1 MSTNFQIPKETWLS
15 SDDLKNLTTQLIT
28 SSAKRV
34 LVQLPDGFL
43 GEPVG
48 LLSQAIKAAG
58 AMAFFSGDPCY
69 GACDLAITSAEQT
82 KCDTLIHIGH
92 SEWPYKPETVR
103 AVNVIFIEAYSDH
116 SLDSAATVAL
126 EQISRLGW
134 SRLGLCTTIQYLRQ
148 LENVKKILNDSNL
161 VVKLTKSTSK
171 VEMGQILGCEVSGA
185 KAIENEVDGIL
196 CIAPGRFHG
205 VGLARNLKKPTLI
218 VDPYSCEWDLLDD
231 QVRMKYF
238 KQRYAQIEA
247 ARAKSLWGVL
257 YSTKTAQN
265 RETQV
270 EKIRELIEST
280 KKETVVVV
288 AQSFS
293 PEHLMNFHL
302 VEVWV
307 NTACPRINE
316 DDAFRYNK
324 PVLSIPEARVAL
336 GIDDWDSFV
345 QSY

>member
-1 MSTNFQIPKETWLS
+1 MSSNFQTPKETWLS

-28 SSAKRV
+28 SSTKRV

-58 AMAFFSGDPCY
+58 AKPFFSGDPCY

-82 KCDTLIHIGH
+82 KCDTLIHVGH

-103 AVNVIFIEAYSDH
+103 SVNIIFIEANSDR
-116 SLDSAATVAL
+116 SLDTAARIAL

-134 SRLGLCTTIQYLRQ
+134 SRLGLCTTVQYLRH
-148 LENVKKILNDSNL
+148 LESVKKILNDNDL
-161 VVKLTKSTSK
+161 VVQLTKSTSK

-196 CIAPGRFHG
+196 CITPGRFHG
-205 VGLARNLKKPTLI
+205 VGLARKVKKPTLI
-218 VDPYSCEWDLLDD
+218 VDPYSGEWDLLDD
-231 QVRMKYF
+231 QTRMKYF
-238 KQRYAQIEA
+238 KQRYAQIEV
-247 ARAKSLWGVL
+247 ARTKSLWGVL
-257 YSTKTAQN
+257 YSTKTGQT

-270 EKIRELIEST
+270 EKIRELIETSQ
-280 KKETVVVV
+280 KEAIVVVT
-288 AQSFS
+288 QSFS

-324 PVLSIPEARVAL
+324 PVLSILEARVAL